1 MASITS
7 LEKLTDTSAEP
18 ARASG
23 MDRKIEKRGISK
35 RSKMI
40 VGMLAA
46 AVIAYLSFGQMF
58 QGRSMTVK
66 GQRLSVAVVKSGTFE
81 DFIPLRGRVA
91 PLKTVY
97 LDAVQGG
104 RIEEILLEDGA
115 MVRVGQPIIRL
126 SNSDLQ
132 LSVMSTESRV
142 MEQLNAMRDQELR
155 LEQNRLGHKRT
166 LVDLNYNIRKLSRDL
181 SRQKELFHKGH
192 ISLAEYEDFVDQL
205 NYYKETR
212 EVTLESQSSDEKLM
226 ASQLQFFQSKTIA
239 MEENLAFAR
248 KSLDELN
255 VRAPVGGKLSG
266 FDLEI
271 GQNITR
277 GTRIGQID
285 NPDSFKLV
293 ANIDEFYLGRVDL
306 EQPVS
311 LTHSG
316 TLYELHVAKIYPDVK
331 NGQFEVDLQFNE
343 AMPQGIRRGQTIQA
357 KLTLGDANQARLIPK
372 GNFLQETGGQW
383 LFVMSAD
390 GTEALRR
397 EVRLGRRNNEFVEV
411 LEGLDAGE
419 KVIVSS
425 YANFD
430 EMDRVQL
437 SQ

>member
-1 MASITS
+1 
-7 LEKLTDTSAEP
+7 
-18 ARASG
+18 
-23 MDRKIEKRGISK
+23 
-35 RSKMI
+35 
-40 VGMLAA
+40 
-46 AVIAYLSFGQMF
+46 
-58 QGRSMTVK
+58 MTVK
-66 GQRLSVAVVKSGTFE
+66 GQRLSIAEVKSGTFE

-115 MVRVGQPIIRL
+115 MVGVGQPIIRL

-181 SRQKELFHKGH
+181 SRQKELFDKGH

-316 TLYELHVAKIYPDVK
+316 TLYGLHVAKIYPDVK

-343 AMPQGIRRGQTIQA
+343 ATPQGIRRGQTIQA

-397 EVRLGRRNNEFVEV
+397 DVRLGRRNNEFVEV

>member
-1 MASITS
+1 MASITN
-7 LEKLTDTSAEP
+7 LGKVTDTP
-18 ARASG
+18 PPPKTPG
-23 MDRKIEKRGISK
+23 MDRKIEKQGISK
-35 RSKMI
+35 RNKMI
-40 VGMLAA
+40 IGVLGAA
-46 AVIAYLSFGQMF
+46 IIAYLSLGQMF
-58 QGRSMTVK
+58 QGRSMTVN
-66 GQRLSVAVVKSGTFE
+66 GQRLSIATVKSGTFE

-91 PLKTVY
+91 PLKTVF

-181 SRQKELFHKGH
+181 SRQKELFDKGH
-192 ISLAEYEDFVDQL
+192 ISHAEYEDFVDQV
-205 NYYKETR
+205 NYYKESR
-212 EVTLESQSSDEKLM
+212 DVTLESQSSDEKMM
-226 ASQLQFFQSKTIA
+226 ASQLKFFQSKTIA

-311 LTHSG
+311 LTHNG
-316 TLYELHVAKIYPDVK
+316 KIFPLHVAKIYPDVK
-331 NGQFEVDLQFNE
+331 NGQFEVDLQFSD
-343 AMPQGIRRGQTIQA
+343 ATPLGIRRGQTIQA

-397 EVRLGRRNNEFVEV
+397 DVRLGRRNNEFVEV

-425 YANFD
+425 YASFK
-430 EMDRVQL
+430 EMDRVKLTQ
-437 SQ
+437 